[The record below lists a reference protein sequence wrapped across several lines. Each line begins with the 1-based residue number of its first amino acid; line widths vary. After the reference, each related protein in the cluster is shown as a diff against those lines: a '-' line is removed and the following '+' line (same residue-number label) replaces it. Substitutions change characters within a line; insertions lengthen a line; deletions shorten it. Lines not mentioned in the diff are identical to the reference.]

1 MPALTIRPARPE
13 DVDVASHVLHD
24 SMGGLADY
32 LYSGDPRHSVDRY
45 LARMFQIGGHRFSWD
60 RSFIAEADGRP
71 VGMLLSY
78 PGGELNRLQLAFI
91 LRLPELYRWSAP
103 HVLWRAAGLL
113 NAPETD
119 ADEYYVSN
127 IGILPEFQNRGFGA
141 ELMAFAEDQAR
152 AARLP
157 KCGLAVDEDNRGA
170 VRFYERLGYKIV
182 FSKTFSGKM
191 ARYESGYH
199 RMVKTF

>member
-13 DVDVASHVLHD
+13 DVDVAVHVLHD

-32 LYSGDPRHSVDRY
+32 LYSGDSHHSVDRY

-60 RSFIAEADGRP
+60 RSFIAKADGRS

-78 PGGELNRLQLAFI
+78 PGGELNKLQLAFI
-91 LRLPELYRWSAP
+91 LHLPKLYRWNAP
-103 HVLWRAAGLL
+103 RVLWRAAALTT
-113 NAPETD
+113 APETA

-127 IGILPEFQNRGFGA
+127 IGILPEFQGRGYGA
-141 ELMAFAEDQAR
+141 ELMSFAENQAR

-157 KCGLAVDEDNRGA
+157 KCGLAVDESNRGA
-170 VRFYERLGYKIV
+170 VRFYERLGYKII